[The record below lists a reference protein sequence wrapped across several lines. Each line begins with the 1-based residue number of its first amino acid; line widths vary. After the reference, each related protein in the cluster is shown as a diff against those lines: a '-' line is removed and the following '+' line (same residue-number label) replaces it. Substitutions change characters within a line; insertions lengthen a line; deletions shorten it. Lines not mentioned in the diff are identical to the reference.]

1 MSIILGFP
9 SCLKQGRN
17 KTAQSLNNLDIIK
30 QAKNDSNVTGTS
42 TGFDKILLKKR
53 AKYRILFHCL
63 VLVLILV
70 PPFSFAHNINVG
82 FDYTIRIFFTTF
94 SIIPSYILNV
104 VFLVPRFLKRR
115 KYWQYIVSMIFLLAL
130 FSFVFVFT
138 NPFERQVILA
148 ISGSDEYVMEMPIAR
163 LPPFAPFFILILTMG
178 TTFEMLLDWEQRGKV
193 IEKAE
198 KEKLS
203 AELSFLKSQI
213 NPHFFF
219 NTLNSI
225 YALAA
230 TDSYNTQRAIL
241 LLSNMMRYVLYE
253 SNVERV
259 GLSKEVQFIHD
270 FIDLQ
275 KLRYSEINGKKIEFD
290 YQGSITEFEI
300 EPLLLVPFVENAFKH
315 SHSYSKKSEIK
326 VLVAAEG
333 NKDLVFKVSN
343 SIGEFQEKMEHD
355 SGIGLEN
362 VKRRLDLLYPDQ
374 HELLLERCNGTFNV
388 TLTLT
393 K

>member
-1 MSIILGFP
+1 M
-9 SCLKQGRN
+9 
-17 KTAQSLNNLDIIK
+17 
-30 QAKNDSNVTGTS
+30 
-42 TGFDKILLKKR
+42 
-53 AKYRILFHCL
+53 
-63 VLVLILV
+63 VLILV
-70 PPFSFAHNINVG
+70 PPFSFVNNINIG
-82 FDYTIRIFFTTF
+82 FDSSVRLF
-94 SIIPSYILNV
+94 SIMLVIIPGYIINV
-104 VFLVPRFLKRR
+104 IFLIPRFLKER
-115 KYWQYIVSMIFLLAL
+115 KYWQYFLGLAFLLVM
-130 FSFVFVFT
+130 FTFVFSAT
-138 NPFERQVILA
+138 NPFQRQIFLA
-148 ISGSDEYVMEMPIAR
+148 ELGPDEYMVEMPIAR
-163 LPPFAPFFILILTMG
+163 FPPFAPFFVLTLTVG

-259 GLSKEVQFIHD
+259 SLAKEVQFIND

-275 KLRYSEINGKKIEFD
+275 KLRYSKINGKEIEFKHS
-290 YQGSITEFEI
+290 GSITEFDI

-326 VLVAAEG
+326 VAVETAGSKE
-333 NKDLVFKVSN
+333 LVFKVSN
-343 SIGEFQEKMEHD
+343 SIGEFPEKMERD

-362 VKRRLDLLYPDQ
+362 VRRRLDLLYPNQ
-374 HELLLERCNGTFNV
+374 HELMIDRSNGTFNV
-388 TLTLT
+388 TLKLA